1 MATVKLDKIYEDD
14 DVVVINKPAGL
25 LTIPDRFQARLP
37 NMRDILKEQ
46 YGTIFVVHRLDR
58 ETSGAI
64 IFAKNA
70 EAHRNLNDQFEH
82 HTVTKIYHT
91 VVSGIVSQDEMAI
104 DIPLAPDPVKKGL
117 VRPSARGKEALTTIK
132 VLERYRM
139 ATFLECNLHTGRQ
152 HQIRVHCAAIGYPLL
167 VDQNYAGTSEFMLSS
182 IKKKFNLAKNTDE
195 KPLISRLTLHAYS
208 FTFKHPSSEEE
219 IGIVAPYPKDFR
231 ALLNSLGKY
240 AVYKT
245 AFKRF

>member
-1 MATVKLDKIYEDD
+1 MATPKLEKLYEDD

-25 LTIPDRFQARLP
+25 LTIPDRYQARLP

-46 YGTIFVVHRLDR
+46 YGSIFVVHRLDR

-70 EAHRNLNDQFEH
+70 EAHKNLNDQFEH
-82 HTVTKIYHT
+82 HTVKKIYHT

-117 VRPSARGKEALTTIK
+117 VRPSARGKEALTTIR

-167 VDQNYAGTSEFMLSS
+167 VDENYAGTSEFMLSS
-182 IKKKFNLAKNTDE
+182 IKKKFNLAKHTEE

-208 FTFKHPSSEEE
+208 LTFKHPSTEEE
-219 IGIVAPYPKDFR
+219 ISVVAPYPKDFR

-240 AVYKT
+240 ATYKT
-245 AFKRF
+245 TFKKF